1 MDLYIE
7 ILAGDSKRGVFN
19 WIHSDDCETEMSSGK
34 RLQIHTHVALSCDL
48 FEIVFLPVLWL
59 LCQTV
64 SLFVLIRVKSSFFLQ
79 NGQIKIVTLNNLPF
93 AVKFPKRKR
102 YFIENLFNIYT
113 SCALGLPVNVCSC
126 CLPSIGP
133 ALTIAHTGTTLNLLL
148 CNNTHIHSPQTANC
162 FSHSPPR
169 PAFVLSHLQNKLC
182 WKFHYK
188 LPCVCQIPPGAEE
201 IKTLDLPAPT
211 ETDFSLT
218 HTEIMEVGYLF
229 LIQII
234 MFSFI

>member
-1 MDLYIE
+1 MDGL
-7 ILAGDSKRGVFN
+7 V
-19 WIHSDDCETEMSSGK
+19 
-34 RLQIHTHVALSCDL
+34 
-48 FEIVFLPVLWL
+48 
-59 LCQTV
+59 QT
-64 SLFVLIRVKSSFFLQ
+64 
-79 NGQIKIVTLNNLPF
+79 KIVTLNHC
-93 AVKFPKRKR
+93 
-102 YFIENLFNIYT
+102 NIHT
-113 SCALGLPVNVCSC
+113 SCGFGLSMNVYC
-126 CLPSIGP
+126 CLPSTSP

-211 ETDFSLT
+211 ERDLSLA
-218 HTEIMEVGYLF
+218 HIEIMGIVFLFVVLTITLVFYLRNLYNVLWYWMLKF
-229 LIQII
+229 
-234 MFSFI
+234 